1 LCTLREAITA
11 ANTNTASGA
20 TAGECVAGASGLD
33 SISFTV
39 IGAGCSGL
47 ACTIAPGSGL
57 PTITEPVLLDA
68 TTQQG
73 YAGSPLI
80 RIDWTVPAGGNGLS
94 ITSGGSTVKGFS
106 ITHFSNAVFLTTNG
120 NNTIQGNWL
129 GLDLSGAAAG
139 NGYGV
144 EVNPSSNNLIG
155 GTTAAQRNVISANG
169 IGGVHLVNGSSNNV
183 VSGNYIGTDA
193 AGTASFGNGSNGG
206 VYAGSNG
213 NTIGGTAAGAGNVIA
228 GNYAGVWLWEST
240 NNIVQGNF
248 IGTDKTGMV
257 ALGNGG
263 GGGIGLVGNVSGTTI
278 GGSAA
283 GARNVISAN
292 TGPGINLQA
301 SSATGMVIQG
311 NYIGTDAAG
320 TGDLGNG
327 NDGIFVAYGGTA
339 LNLLIGGT
347 GAGEGN
353 VIAFNG
359 KGLAGSGVWNHDDTR
374 VAIRG
379 NSIHSNKTLG
389 IDLGYQ
395 IRGVTLNDPGDADTG
410 PNNLQNF
417 PVLTTASSTAIPSPS
432 TTIVG
437 TLNSAASTDYQ
448 IDFYSNASCNSSGY
462 GEGQTYLG
470 SKQVTTDG
478 SGNASFSATFPV
490 TVSPQ
495 ARLTATA
502 TDPNGNTSEFCSCLS
517 LQAKYHTITP
527 CRVADTR
534 TTAPP
539 ALAAGANR
547 TFVVGGQCGIP
558 AAAQAVAFNFTITQ
572 PTALGDLRIFTG
584 GGTLPLVS
592 TMNYRKDQTRANNG
606 IVPLGPSGDIVV
618 HVDQSS
624 GTVHFVMDV
633 NGYFQ

>member
-1 LCTLREAITA
+1 V
-11 ANTNTASGA
+11 
-20 TAGECVAGASGLD
+20 TAG
-33 SISFTV
+33 
-39 IGAGCSGL
+39 
-47 ACTIAPGSGL
+47 GS
-57 PTITEPVLLDA
+57 
-68 TTQQG
+68 
-73 YAGSPLI
+73 
-80 RIDWTVPAGGNGLS
+80 GLS
-94 ITSGGSTVKGFS
+94 ITAGGSTVKGFS
-106 ITHFSNAVFLTTNG
+106 ITHFSNAIILTTNG

-139 NGYGV
+139 NGYGA
-144 EVNPSSNNLIG
+144 EVDGSANNLIG

-169 IGGVHLVNGSSNNV
+169 AGGVHLVNGSSNTV

-228 GNYAGVWLWEST
+228 GAFAGIWLWQST

-263 GGGIGLVGNVSGTTI
+263 AGGIGLVGSVAGTTI

-292 TGPGINLQA
+292 AGPGINLQA
-301 SSATGMVIQG
+301 SSATGTVIQG

-327 NDGIFVAYGGTA
+327 NEGIFVAYGNA
-339 LNLLIGGT
+339 AFNLSIGGT

-359 KGLAGSGVWNHDDTR
+359 KGVAGSGVWNYDDTR
-374 VAIRG
+374 VTIRG
-379 NSIHSNKTLG
+379 NSIHSNRTLG
-389 IDLGYQ
+389 IDLGTA
-395 IRGVTLNDPGDADTG
+395 RGVTLNDSGDADTG

-417 PVLTTASSTAIPSPS
+417 PVLTTAFSTGGS
-432 TTIVG
+432 TTIQG

-470 SKQVTTDG
+470 SKQVSTDG
-478 SGNASFSATFPV
+478 SGNASFTAVLAGVS
-490 TVSPQ
+490 VSPQ

-517 LQAKYHTITP
+517 LQAQYHTITP
-527 CRVADTR
+527 CRLADTR
-534 TTAPP
+534 KPADSP
-539 ALAAGANR
+539 ALSPGPDR
-547 TFVVGGQCGIP
+547 TFVIGGKCFIP
-558 AAAQAVAFNFTITQ
+558 ADAQAVAFNFTVTQ

-584 GGTLPLVS
+584 GGSVPTVS
-592 TMNYRKDQTRANNG
+592 AMNYSAGQTRANNA

-624 GTVHFVMDV
+624 GTVHFIIDV